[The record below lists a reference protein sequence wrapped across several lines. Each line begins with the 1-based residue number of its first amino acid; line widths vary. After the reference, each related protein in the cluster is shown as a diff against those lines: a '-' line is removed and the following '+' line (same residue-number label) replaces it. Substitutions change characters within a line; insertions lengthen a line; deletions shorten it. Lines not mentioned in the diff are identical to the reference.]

1 MNVRRAVVPV
11 VCLLVVVGSALA
23 QHRVDPFSMY
33 ARIYAIV
40 PMIGSGT
47 WDDPKRPMFAPRP
60 QDMTPGSRTGVIAY
74 NHVESDD
81 GNFALVEIVTVD
93 RPHLALITGPITT
106 STDHRGLQLFDRST
120 SSQATVQGAFQALK
134 KNFDITNPRGGA
146 VMRASVLAVFAAFVV
161 GPALFGTGHHAL
173 LHRQPHQHQHVQLD
187 RERNPDRWFRRML
200 NIVEHGRWLPISK
213 VSVPDG
219 SSNYEVKTVL
229 TPTQSGGTYV
239 TYLRASTNALSG
251 PTAAG
256 TAYVFEV
263 QNPTFSGASCSA
275 TLGVYKLISN
285 AVTSLASTTI
295 PCNNGMTIRA
305 IYTAIG
311 GQIVAYV
318 NNIAY
323 FWTEDSSIASG
334 QPGIGGA
341 ERPLATASQ
350 EVQLGGI
357 YVGNPVFPSDEI
369 AVSAFANKVEIQWP
383 GGSEGT
389 SGPGVAFYEVFKN
402 GTDIW
407 NPYDGSLLIRPYRH
421 RQRTPTWLL
430 PTTSI

>member
-1 MNVRRAVVPV
+1 
-11 VCLLVVVGSALA
+11 
-23 QHRVDPFSMY
+23 
-33 ARIYAIV
+33 
-40 PMIGSGT
+40 
-47 WDDPKRPMFAPRP
+47 
-60 QDMTPGSRTGVIAY
+60 
-74 NHVESDD
+74 
-81 GNFALVEIVTVD
+81 
-93 RPHLALITGPITT
+93 
-106 STDHRGLQLFDRST
+106 
-120 SSQATVQGAFQALK
+120 
-134 KNFDITNPRGGA
+134 
-146 VMRASVLAVFAAFVV
+146 MRASVLAVFAAFVV
-161 GPALFGTGHHAL
+161 GPALFGTYTYYYTDSLTSINTSNWTENGTLTAGSGGL
-173 LHRQPHQHQHVQLD
+173 TSSNTDGGSL
-187 RERNPDRWFRRML
+187 
-200 NIVEHGRWLPISK
+200 ISK

-229 TPTQSGGTYV
+229 TLTQSGGTYV

-334 QPGIGGA
+334 QPGIGVRGA
-341 ERPLATASQ
+341 PTGNSIA

-407 NPYDGSLLIRPYRH
+407 NPYDGSFVDTTVSASTTYTYMVIAYDFDLNGTADTFTVNTPPTGAIDPRELGVRPTGSYWGGGGE
-421 RQRTPTWLL
+421 QIDMLSGNLNYTV
-430 PTTSI
+430 SV